1 MCNLTQMASGHRVN
15 VVPWERKR
23 LCPHNDCKGSF
34 SHLAKHYR
42 RKHGGELPRR
52 QRLRPYKTCSLCDRT
67 YSQGHRKR
75 HYDTWHPSEA
85 PKNAI
90 PPIQPHSADGIPVN
104 SDNDLVQR
112 YRKPSSSYDQ
122 TTSVNEDTRRSA
134 RTDTRLVYGSPTSAA
149 WKQRSGSRLGDRQG
163 SSGWV
168 DPSEEAD
175 LCLEFARLSQE
186 WRQELLTHWKQ
197 RLAKLESRP
206 NCRQRKELQHHIQD
220 LERVKP
226 LVVMS
231 ATQYRIMVKEE
242 GEHCF
247 LQKNEGHI
255 VLCHWRDAK
264 DILSDHSPLIS
275 ILVPH
280 EWALPREDTLNIDD
294 FWLYLR
300 DTKAELDVHV
310 PCEVRDP
317 FDKSAQR
324 RGTSK
329 AVAQLQAR
337 GADEIN
343 FLNLATTSG
352 NVQPKWT
359 SDVRA
364 LQLLPV
370 VPDLNVA
377 GKESRESLVDL
388 SNCTGFHICSNHG
401 TASLAHWDRQGCST
415 FVRIECGRKPWI
427 QWRVLKDPE
436 AINWAHD
443 LKLNAHRRNSGQNEI
458 FSPKS
463 CPSLVPLRTGDEMYQ
478 PRGTVHAPASMRN
491 DEIEYCLAT
500 GAMMWDIRDLP
511 GIARQS
517 LFEHLSQSMVT
528 NEEPANE
535 FRMKAA
541 HITGMWSDAL
551 KRGLNSEQYFSW
563 GSADKF
569 AMWKAYLMVS
579 LHERVIK
586 LELKDIQAYNG
597 EPKGCN
603 CNRDCQKNKCPCKL
617 KKRQCTV
624 ACHILP
630 NPRKHGR
637 PSDMCRN
644 MGESL

>member
-1 MCNLTQMASGHRVN
+1 MASDHRVN

-23 LCPHNDCKGSF
+23 LCPHDDCQGSF

-85 PKNAI
+85 PKVAI
-90 PPIQPHSADGIPVN
+90 PPTQPHSIDGIPVI
-104 SDNDLVQR
+104 SDDDLGQR
-112 YRKPSSSYDQ
+112 YRQPSSSYQIQ
-122 TTSVNEDTRRSA
+122 TTLVSEKTGRSA
-134 RTDTRLVYGSPTSAA
+134 QTDTRPVHGGPTSTAS
-149 WKQRSGSRLGDRQG
+149 KQCRGSGLGDQQG
-163 SSGWV
+163 SSRWV
-168 DPSEEAD
+168 DPSEETD
-175 LCLEFARLSQE
+175 LCLKFKGLSQE
-186 WRQELLTHWKQ
+186 WRQELSAHWKQ
-197 RLAKLESRP
+197 RLAKLRSRP
-206 NCRQRKELQHHIQD
+206 ICRQRKELQHHIQD
-220 LERVKP
+220 LERAKP
-226 LVVMS
+226 LVVIS
-231 ATQYRIMVKEE
+231 ATLYRSMVREGGDQCFLRKEE
-242 GEHCF
+242 V
-247 LQKNEGHI
+247 HI

-264 DILSDHSPLIS
+264 EILSDHSPLIS
-275 ILVPH
+275 ILVPR
-280 EWALPREDTLNIDD
+280 EWALPREDTLNVND

-310 PCEVRDP
+310 PCEVQDP

-324 RGTSK
+324 RCTSN
-329 AVAQLQAR
+329 AVTQLQAR

-352 NVQPKWT
+352 NIQPKWT

-370 VPDLNVA
+370 IPDLNVA

-388 SNCTGFHICSNHG
+388 SNCAGFHICSNHG

-415 FVRIECGRKPWI
+415 FVRIECGRKAWM
-427 QWRVLKDPE
+427 QWRVLKDSE
-436 AINWAHD
+436 AIDWAHD
-443 LKLNAHRRNSGQNEI
+443 LKLNARRRNLGQNEI
-458 FSPKS
+458 FAPKS
-463 CPSLVPLRTGDEMYQ
+463 CPSLVPLRTGDELYQ
-478 PRGTVHAPASMRN
+478 PRGTVHAPVSMR
-491 DEIEYCLAT
+491 DDGSEYCLAT

-511 GIARQS
+511 RIARQS
-517 LFEHLSQSMVT
+517 LFEQLSKSMVT

-535 FRMKAA
+535 FKMKAA

-551 KRGLNSEQYFSW
+551 KRGLDSEQYFSW
-563 GSADKF
+563 GSADNF
-569 AMWKAYLMVS
+569 AMWKTFLMVS
-579 LHERVIK
+579 LR
-586 LELKDIQAYNG
+586 ELLMISELNNIQAYNG
-597 EPKGCN
+597 QPNGCN
-603 CNRDCQKNKCPCKL
+603 CNRDCQKNRCPCKL

-637 PSDMCRN
+637 LSDTCRN
-644 MGESL
+644 IRESL